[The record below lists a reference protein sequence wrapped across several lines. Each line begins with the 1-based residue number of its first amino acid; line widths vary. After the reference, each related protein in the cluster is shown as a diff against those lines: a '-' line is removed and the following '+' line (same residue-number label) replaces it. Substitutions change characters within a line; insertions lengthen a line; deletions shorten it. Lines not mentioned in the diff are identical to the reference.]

1 MAGLAGG
8 GDTIPDC
15 DRSIYFFQLDLRYL
29 CVVTTRLAHPL
40 RLTEPALYH
49 LGQACIRMAL
59 PDVSE
64 IFRDRTT

>member
-1 MAGLAGG
+1 MDGLVGG

-15 DRSIYFFQLDLRYL
+15 DRSISFFQLDLRYL

-40 RLTEPALYH
+40 RLPEPALCY
-49 LGQACIRMAL
+49 LSQACIRTAC

-64 IFRDRTT
+64 ICCDRTT

>member
-1 MAGLAGG
+1 MDGLAGG

-15 DRSIYFFQLDLRYL
+15 DRSIYFF
-29 CVVTTRLAHPL
+29 
-40 RLTEPALYH
+40 PAGPSLSVRSNSAASTSSQVDRTCLYH

-59 PDVSE
+59 LDVSE

>member
-1 MAGLAGG
+1 MDGLAGG

-29 CVVTTRLAHPL
+29 CVVTARLAHPL

-49 LGQACIRMAL
+49 LGQARIRMAL
-59 PDVSE
+59 LDVSE